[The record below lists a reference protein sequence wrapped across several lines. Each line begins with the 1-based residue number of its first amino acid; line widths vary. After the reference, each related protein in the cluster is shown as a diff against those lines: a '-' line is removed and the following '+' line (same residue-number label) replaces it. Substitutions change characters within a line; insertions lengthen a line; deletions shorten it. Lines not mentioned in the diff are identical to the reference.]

1 MATFERGTGD
11 AVVTYENELLL
22 QDKRKGAKAPYVIPP
37 ATLQIEGP
45 AAIVETS
52 VKRHGN
58 RAVAVGFLDYLRTEE
73 AQQILADYG
82 FRPLDPRLDPPG
94 RRPLPPRLFTMKQ
107 LGGWTKINKDV
118 YDPGG
123 VWDSLF
129 TRAKGRTP

>member
-1 MATFERGTGD
+1 M
-11 AVVTYENELLL
+11 
-22 QDKRKGAKAPYVIPP
+22 QDKRKGVAAPYVIPS

-58 RAVAVGFLDYLRTEE
+58 RAVAEAFLDYLRTEE
-73 AQQILADYG
+73 AQRILAEYG
-82 FRPLDPRLDPPG
+82 FRPLDPSSSLPG
-94 RRPLPPRLFTMKQ
+94 RRPLPPQLFTMKD

-118 YDPGG
+118 YGPGG

-129 TRAKGRTP
+129 TRSKGRTP